1 MSVNDDLV
9 RLQHM
14 LEAAHAA
21 IEFIQGE
28 TRESLDKDRKLV
40 FALVRAI
47 EIIGEAASKV
57 SQEFRDNHPQIPW
70 KVIVG
75 MRNWVIHAYFNVNL
89 DIVWDTATKNLP
101 ILIAELEKLIPPEE

>member
-9 RLQHM
+9 RLHHM
-14 LEAAHAA
+14 LEAAQAA
-21 IEFIQGE
+21 LEFIQGE
-28 TRESLDKDRKLV
+28 TRASLDKDRKLV

-75 MRNWVIHAYFNVNL
+75 M
-89 DIVWDTATKNLP
+89 
-101 ILIAELEKLIPPEE
+101 